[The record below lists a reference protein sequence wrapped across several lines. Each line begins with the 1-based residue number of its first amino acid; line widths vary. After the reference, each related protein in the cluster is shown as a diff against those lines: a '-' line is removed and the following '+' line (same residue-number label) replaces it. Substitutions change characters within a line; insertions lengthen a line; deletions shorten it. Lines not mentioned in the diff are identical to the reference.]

1 MHRYSRLLIAI
12 HWATAFLVLAAWFT
26 AEGGREARLDP
37 PILHFAFGLAVLLLV
52 LPRLVVRFV
61 GGDAPQLGDTR
72 SSMMTF
78 AAKAGHTI
86 LYLFL
91 VGLPFSGW
99 YAASRMG
106 LPVSFLGIPLP
117 GIAAPVE
124 GAPGM
129 IAELHA
135 TGGTLILILAGL
147 HGLIALWHQ
156 FVLRDGT
163 LSRMNPV

>member
-37 PILHFAFGLAVLLLV
+37 PLLHFTFGLAVLLLV
-52 LPRLVVRFV
+52 LPRLMMRFV
-61 GGDAPQLGDTR
+61 GGRPETHSTQGAL
-72 SSMMTF
+72 MTF
-78 AAKAGHTI
+78 AAKAGHTL
-86 LYLFL
+86 LYIFL

-117 GIAAPVE
+117 SIAAPVE

-163 LSRMNPV
+163 LRRMSPV